1 MIKTYKT
8 YMIKI
13 QTDVTRLS
21 DVLQLQTQK
30 ILKQQ
35 SNCYAKRRKEKKS
48 HEILHLKSEKFLP
61 KGKLNI

>member
-35 SNCYAKRRKEKKS
+35 SNCYAKRRKEKKAM
-48 HEILHLKSEKFLP
+48 
-61 KGKLNI
+61 KLCT

>member
-30 ILKQQ
+30 ILKQ
-35 SNCYAKRRKEKKS
+35 SNCYAKRRKEKKAT
-48 HEILHLKSEKFLP
+48 
-61 KGKLNI
+61 KLCT

>member
-13 QTDVTRLS
+13 QTDVTCLS

-35 SNCYAKRRKEKKS
+35 SNCYAKRRKEKKPRNFAL
-48 HEILHLKSEKFLP
+48 EIREVSSQR
-61 KGKLNI
+61 